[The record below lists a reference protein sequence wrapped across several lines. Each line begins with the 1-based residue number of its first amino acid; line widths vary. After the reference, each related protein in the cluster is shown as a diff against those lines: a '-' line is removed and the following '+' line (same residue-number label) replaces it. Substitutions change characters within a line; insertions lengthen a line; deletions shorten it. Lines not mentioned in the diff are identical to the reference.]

1 MANNRFNKIGDK
13 IFDLRKLKDISQDDF
28 AKKVGVSRQTVIKWE
43 ANQTFPKSDK
53 LHRICDVLDISMDL
67 LISSEN
73 TLEEQVENDCEVVA
87 DVDVVSDEAIES
99 HVEEI
104 IPQPDN
110 TKDKTTKHTKKRKK
124 HKLSKK
130 AKIAII
136 ATVLSI
142 VLLVGIIMIIASFI
156 IEPSQHIGSFY
167 ATEMSTTWN
176 LGIKN
181 VGWILFGL
189 SVTTVV
195 ILSIVL
201 IYRTVRKK
209 KINNKEEND
218 VKS

>member
-73 TLEEQVENDCEVVA
+73 TLEEQVENDCEVVS

-142 VLLVGIIMIIASFI
+142 VLFLGLIMLIINIIFQPHNVEGSLLQESSISWNFDMEIIGWGIFSITMA
-156 IEPSQHIGSFY
+156 
-167 ATEMSTTWN
+167 
-176 LGIKN
+176 
-181 VGWILFGL
+181 
-189 SVTTVV
+189 
-195 ILSIVL
+195 IVL
-201 IYRTVRKK
+201 ILGIILICSIVKNKK
-209 KINNKEEND
+209 SKNKEAND